1 MYVLEQEHCYQ
12 EPLSTQKLL
21 LLLQD
26 AAGAHCEQIGL
37 GKAVTESRRLMWVVV
52 RQLVEMERWPEP
64 GEPFRLLTWPGD
76 TRHMF
81 YPRFYRLETGSGEY
95 LGQSSAMWTLVDRD
109 SRKMIRPTAYGL
121 EIQGLVTG
129 WEARLPGAPDKLPL
143 EHREHYTVTAAVLD
157 SNGHM
162 NNTRYYQ
169 LSETVLGQT
178 LRGKRLVRAVT
189 EYVSEALE
197 GETMTLDW
205 GQDGDRYYITGSLDA
220 EKTFFRMGLEYNTN
234 RFGFSAEQ

>member
-1 MYVLEQEHCYQ
+1 MHILEQTHCYE
-12 EPLSTQKLL
+12 EPVSTQKLL
-21 LLLQD
+21 FLLQD

-37 GKAVTESRRLMWVVV
+37 GGDVTGPNRLMWVVV
-52 RQLVEMERWPEP
+52 RQLVEMERWPAP

-81 YPRFYRLETGSGEY
+81 YPRFYRLETPAGEL
-95 LGQSSAMWTLVDRD
+95 LGQSSALWTLVDRD
-109 SRKMIRPTAYGL
+109 SRKMIRPAAYGL

-129 WEARLPGAPDKLPL
+129 QEAKLPAAPARLPL
-143 EHREHYTVTAAVLD
+143 EHRAQYTVTPEVLD

-169 LSETVLGQT
+169 LSEAVLGQA
-178 LRGKRLVRAVT
+178 LKGKHLARAVT
-189 EYVSEALE
+189 EYVAEALE

-205 GQDGDRYYITGSLDA
+205 GQDGDRYYITGSLGE
-220 EKTFFRMGLEYNTN
+220 EKTFFRMELSYK
-234 RFGFSAEQ
+234 